1 MARSAPR
8 RTQAIRVVTRT
19 GCIPGKNVMWSEFC
33 DLVRMA
39 ARVRVTPEGFP
50 RGWSNASIINSARKI
65 SGGPAMLC
73 ERCKTEIALANALDA
88 EPDVNRRR
96 RELLA
101 GGERRVLPPT
111 AWALFE
117 ALYAGRGHPLS
128 GDFLRKAIGASALG
142 DPVHQ
147 LRRALAGSRYR
158 VETHRGDEYELT
170 AGKRPR
176 VRRGRPTRLGI

>member
-1 MARSAPR
+1 MARSAPQ
-8 RTQAIRVVTRT
+8 RTRAIRLVIRT
-19 GCIPGKNVMWSEFC
+19 GCIPRQNVTWSEFC
-33 DLVRMA
+33 ELVRMA
-39 ARVRVTPEGFP
+39 ARVRETPEGLP
-50 RGWSNASIINSARKI
+50 RGWSDASIINSARKI
-65 SGGPAMLC
+65 SGGPAALC

-117 ALYAGRGHPLS
+117 ALYAGRGHLLS

-142 DPVHQ
+142 DHVHQ

-158 VETHRGDEYELT
+158 VEAHRGDEYELT
-170 AGKRPR
+170 QGKRSR

>member
-8 RTQAIRVVTRT
+8 RTRAIRLVVRT
-19 GCIPGKNVMWSEFC
+19 GCIPGQNMTWSEFC

-39 ARVRVTPEGFP
+39 ARVSVTPEGLP
-50 RGWSNASIINSARKI
+50 RGWSDAAIINSARKI
-65 SGGPAMLC
+65 SGGPATLC

-101 GGERRVLPPT
+101 RGERRVLPPT

-128 GDFLRKAIGASALG
+128 GDFLRKAIGAPALG
-142 DPVHQ
+142 QHVHQ
-147 LRRALAGSRYR
+147 LRRALVGSRYR
-158 VETHRGDEYELT
+158 VETRRGDEYELT
-170 AGKRPR
+170 AGKR
-176 VRRGRPTRLGI
+176 

>member
-8 RTQAIRVVTRT
+8 RTQAIRLVVRT
-19 GCIPGKNVMWSEFC
+19 GSIPGQNMTWSVFC

-39 ARVRVTPEGFP
+39 ARVSVTPEGFP

-65 SGGPAMLC
+65 SGGPTTLC
-73 ERCKTEIALANALDA
+73 ERCKTEIALANSLDA

-111 AWALFE
+111 AWALFG

-128 GDFLRKAIGASALG
+128 GDFLRRAIGVSALG
-142 DPVHQ
+142 DHVHQ
-147 LRRALAGSRYR
+147 LRRALVGSRYR
-158 VETHRGDEYELT
+158 VATRRGDEYELT
-170 AGKRPR
+170 AGKR
-176 VRRGRPTRLGI
+176 